1 MAQIR
6 EITIPDSVTE
16 IADSAFSGCSD
27 LRSVTFGK
35 HSRLEKIGQ
44 NAFAHTGLEVF
55 TAPPSL
61 RTISQAAFYEC
72 GSLKLVILNEGLEV
86 LETDEESTSDGDS
99 GVFQGSA
106 VE

>member
-1 MAQIR
+1 MIS
-6 EITIPDSVTE
+6 DSITE
-16 IADSAFSGCSD
+16 IVDSAFSGCSD

-61 RTISQAAFYEC
+61 RVVSQATFCEC
-72 GSLKLVILNEGLEV
+72 KKLKQVTLNEGLEI
-86 LETDEESTSDGDS
+86 LGTEEELDRYS
-99 GVFQGSA
+99 GVF
-106 VE
+106 